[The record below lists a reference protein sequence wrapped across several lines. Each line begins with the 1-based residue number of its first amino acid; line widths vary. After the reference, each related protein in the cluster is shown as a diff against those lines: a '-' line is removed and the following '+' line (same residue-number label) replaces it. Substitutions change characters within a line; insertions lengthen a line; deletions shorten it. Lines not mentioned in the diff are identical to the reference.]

1 MYLLLV
7 LEGFG
12 DCRAREYTGWSHL
25 YLGLHCVQHQDPDHD
40 AAAAI
45 EVTGNKH
52 RWQLA
57 PPVTCS
63 LIPGMFP

>member
-25 YLGLHCVQHQDPDHD
+25 YLGLHCVQHQDPDQD

-45 EVTGNKH
+45 EVTGNK
-52 RWQLA
+52 Q
-57 PPVTCS
+57 
-63 LIPGMFP
+63 